1 MRGADSRQASPPTST
16 VTVIPGIAMS
26 VTYHAG
32 SAIKQGVGELNTWN
46 TWKPGSG
53 HSWLLIAGAM
63 DPPKV
68 VVVSKRRDRSG
79 NFLSGIKWDLANMEK
94 VILDPA
100 MGLGNLYNTV
110 RDNNLKKSEAAM
122 KIQEFLEKCKE
133 EGWKPV
139 IYYTGNI
146 SLYDIY

>member
-1 MRGADSRQASPPTST
+1 
-16 VTVIPGIAMS
+16 
-26 VTYHAG
+26 
-32 SAIKQGVGELNTWN
+32 
-46 TWKPGSG
+46 
-53 HSWLLIAGAM
+53 M

-79 NFLSGIKWDLANMEK
+79 NFLSGIKWDLANMEN